1 MTRTT
6 PAGMR
11 PLLLAAVALL
21 LLTCT
26 AAAWA
31 IPCVHPASPRA
42 ATAFDA
48 HTADGCGSPA
58 TSAASCGAGR
68 MPGPAAQAV
77 VWPGG
82 LNSRAALLLF
92 STAAVAAAI
101 GLVSSAGR
109 RL

>member
-6 PAGMR
+6 PAGVR

-31 IPCVHPASPRA
+31 IPC
-42 ATAFDA
+42 
-48 HTADGCGSPA
+48 
-58 TSAASCGAGR
+58 R

-77 VWPGG
+77 VSPGG
-82 LNSRAALLLF
+82 LNSRTALLLF

>member
-6 PAGMR
+6 TAAR
-11 PLLLAAVALL
+11 LLLGGAVALL
-21 LLTCT
+21 LITCT

-31 IPCVHPASPRA
+31 MPHTRPSPPTITARFEAGASEGCDLIAGP
-42 ATAFDA
+42 ATAY
-48 HTADGCGSPA
+48 CG
-58 TSAASCGAGR
+58 TTR
-68 MPGPAAQAV
+68 MPGPTVKAA
-77 VWPGG
+77 VWPAG
-82 LNSRAALLLF
+82 LNSRTALLLV